1 MMERDMVDK
10 LILLFIFDKLE
21 VPMQEDIVVEMADA
35 NGWIPYID
43 CKGAFASLVASGF
56 IAVVSQGKAA
66 KRYAITAD
74 GRECLS
80 HFYTNI
86 PNSVRESIIEDIKQ
100 NRFNYRKKQD
110 YTSDYFR
117 NHDQSY
123 TVVLKIEST
132 SVQLMEIRLVV
143 QDRNTA
149 KWLYKIWPEK
159 ASTVYEFIHENLL
172 D

>member
-1 MMERDMVDK
+1 M
-10 LILLFIFDKLE
+10 
-21 VPMQEDIVVEMADA
+21 
-35 NGWIPYID
+35 
-43 CKGAFASLVASGF
+43 
-56 IAVVSQGKAA
+56 SQGKAT

-159 ASTVYEFIHENLL
+159 ASSVYEFIHENLL

>member
-1 MMERDMVDK
+1 MERGMVEK

-35 NGWIPYID
+35 NGWISYIE
-43 CKGAFASLVASGF
+43 CKDAFASLVSSGF
-56 IAVVSQGKAA
+56 VAVVSQGKAT

-86 PNSVRESIIEDIKQ
+86 PNSVRESIVEDVRE

-117 NHDQSY
+117 NQDQSY

-149 KWLYKIWPEK
+149 KWIHKNWPEK

-172 D
+172 E